1 MDTVAGSRLQGLPVV
16 SLEDASIVGHVAV
29 VVLAD
34 DPPRVAGFLLGVGL
48 YEARLLRFD
57 GVHAVGG
64 DAVVVAC
71 NDDPVLLSSDPAFEA
86 LVERRLDLEAARA
99 VTLAG
104 SPAGTVR
111 DYYVDTETGDLMG
124 LVVATRPGPAPA
136 GPLSAIPMSHVR
148 RVRDLVVL
156 EDDYAL
162 HTVATASA
170 LPRRERTQDPA
181 PPPESRVAPGPQEL
195 PPAPGSETTPQAPA
209 SDEAVPDAPSEPALP
224 EDEGPQ
230 PGPAPAEPVS
240 ARHFLLGR
248 KVLRRIETP
257 AGHLIADE
265 GDAITSEMIRE
276 AREADLLLLLSL
288 NTE

>member
-1 MDTVAGSRLQGLPVV
+1 MSTVAGSRLRGLPVV
-16 SLEDASIVGHVAV
+16 SLEDASIVGRVDV

-34 DPPRVAGFLLGVGL
+34 DPPRAVGFLLSVGL

-64 DAVVVAC
+64 DAIVSER

-86 LVERRLDLEAARA
+86 LVELRLDLEAARA
-99 VTLAG
+99 VSLAG
-104 SPAGTVR
+104 SPAGLVH
-111 DYYVDTETGDLMG
+111 DYYVDTETGELIG
-124 LVVATRPGPAPA
+124 LAVATRPGPTSPD
-136 GPLSAIPMSHVR
+136 PPSVIPISCVR

-162 HTVATASA
+162 HAVAVPSA
-170 LPRRERTQDPA
+170 LPQPERTHRTAPPPPA
-181 PPPESRVAPGPQEL
+181 PPEPVPPEH
-195 PPAPGSETTPQAPA
+195 
-209 SDEAVPDAPSEPALP
+209 
-224 EDEGPQ
+224 EGPQ
-230 PGPAPAEPVS
+230 PRPVQAEPVS
-240 ARHFLLGR
+240 SRHFLLGR

-257 AGHLIADE
+257 AGQLIADE
-265 GDAITSEMIRE
+265 GDSITAEMIRE